1 MIYGKTKFKETRYW
15 VSKTIPYYIFE
26 EGIGGSGYYEVD
38 GLLMFARMA
47 GVMMLR
53 YRQKLVQMSE
63 DLEKPYFHAR
73 LFRMLMELKGM
84 KRNCKEVLMLL
95 KMWAGVI
102 WEQLP

>member
-1 MIYGKTKFKETRYW
+1 MAEADITKLMW
-15 VSKTIPYYIFE
+15 
-26 EGIGGSGYYEVD
+26 
-38 GLLMFARMA
+38 LLMFARMA
-47 GVMMLR
+47 SIMMLR
-53 YRQKLVQMSE
+53 YLQKHVQMPE

-84 KRNCKEVLMLL
+84 KRNCKEGLMLL